1 MKEGSNKVLVMGGGA
16 AGFFAAIRAAELG
29 AQVTI
34 IERTSKTLA
43 KVRISG
49 GGRCNLTH
57 DCPDPDALAAN
68 YPRGGTFL
76 TEPFRRFGQP
86 ETLAWFER
94 NGVFAKTEWDGRMFP
109 VTDSSETVAACLEHT
124 ARRLGIRI
132 IYSTAVIE
140 ILPQDGGAFRIKTA
154 FEEIP
159 ADKVIVAT
167 GGHPKLEN
175 FNYLARLGLEI
186 VPPVP
191 SLFTFNLPG
200 EFDLT
205 AMSGL
210 SVPDAE
216 IILPK
221 LGERRRGPLLVTH
234 WGLSGPAILKIS
246 AWKARELAELDYD
259 TEVQVNW
266 LGIKPAAV
274 VKTLKALREANPKK
288 RLSNIPVPGVPHRL
302 AQYALERAGLPP
314 TLTTP
319 ETGNRHLEDWA
330 RVLTQDRYH
339 LQGKTSF
346 KEEFV
351 TAGGVAL
358 HQVDFRTMEAQ
369 KVPGLHLCG
378 EVLDID
384 AVTGGF
390 NFQAA
395 WTTGYIAG
403 EAAAS

>member
-1 MKEGSNKVLVMGGGA
+1 MKEGSNKVVVMGGGA

-29 AQVTI
+29 SEVTL

-57 DCPDPDALAAN
+57 DCPDPDTLAAN
-68 YPRGGTFL
+68 YPRGGAFL
-76 TEPFRRFGQP
+76 AEPFRRFGQP
-86 ETLAWFER
+86 ETLAWFE
-94 NGVFAKTEWDGRMFP
+94 NHGVFAKTEWDGRMFP
-109 VTDSSETVAACLEHT
+109 ITDSSETVAACLEHT
-124 ARRLGIRI
+124 ARQLGIQI
-132 IYSTAVIE
+132 IYSTAVID
-140 ILPQDGGAFRIKTA
+140 ILPQPDGGFHIKTA

-175 FNYLARLGLEI
+175 FSYLARLGLEI

-216 IILPK
+216 IVLPK

-246 AWKARELAELDYD
+246 AWKARELAELDYE

-266 LGIKPAAV
+266 LGLKPAGV
-274 VKTLKALREANPKK
+274 VKTLKALREANPRKQ
-288 RLSNIPVPGVPHRL
+288 LNNIPVPGVPHRL
-302 AQYALERAGLPP
+302 ANYALERAGLPP

-330 RVLTQDRYH
+330 RVLTQDRYR

-358 HQVDFRTMEAQ
+358 HEVDPRTMEAV
-369 KVPGLHLCG
+369 KLPGLHLCG

-403 EAAAS
+403 EAAAA